1 MQSTHTPVS
10 SQNILFLDIETVSCA
25 ASYQELS
32 EPFKHFWDKK
42 AATLGTTEPEQVS
55 QLFFERAAIYAEFGQ
70 IITIGLG
77 YITLSSD
84 QEPTLR
90 VKCLSNHDEKILL
103 HTFCEMLSTKFEQNT
118 LCLCAHNGKEFDFP
132 YLSRRMLVH
141 NIPLP
146 PVLNTSGK
154 KPWEVHHLDTMEMW
168 KFGDR
173 KNFTSLDLLATLFG
187 IPSSKDTMDGSQVNH
202 YYYIQKDLDKIATY
216 CMQDIV
222 VTAQVFRKLNSQA
235 YIQPTHITFI

>member
-1 MQSTHTPVS
+1 MQSTHTPALP
-10 SQNILFLDIETVSCA
+10 QNLLFLDIETVSCA

-32 EPFKHFWDKK
+32 EPFKRFWDKK

-55 QLFFERAAIYAEFGQ
+55 QLFFERAAIYAEFGK

-77 YITLSSD
+77 YTTLSSD

-90 VKCLSNHDEKILL
+90 VKCLSNHDEKTLL
-103 HTFCEMLSTKFEQNT
+103 HTFCEMLSTKFQQNT

-146 PVLNTSGK
+146 PVLDTAGK
-154 KPWEVHHLDTMEMW
+154 KPWEVRHLDTMEMW

-173 KNFTSLDLLATLFG
+173 KNFTSLDLLATLLG
-187 IPSSKDTMDGSQVNH
+187 IPSSKETMDGSQVNH